1 MNTIQ
6 SLNIPTM
13 MPGQMPGQIAGQ
25 PDATGGKGSFKDF
38 LLDSIQQVNAMQQDA
53 DVAVEKLVTGGEV
66 NAAEVLTAVQKADI
80 AFRLML
86 QVRNKMVAAYEEV
99 RNIRV

>member
-6 SLNIPTM
+6 SLHIPTTI
-13 MPGQMPGQIAGQ
+13 PGQMPGQLAGQ
-25 PDATGGKGSFKDF
+25 PGAAGDKGSFKDF

-53 DVAVEKLVTGGEV
+53 DVAVEKLATGGEV
-66 NAAEVLTAVQKADI
+66 NPAEVLTAVQKADI

-86 QVRNKMVAAYEEV
+86 QVRNKMVAAYDEIKS
-99 RNIRV
+99 IRV